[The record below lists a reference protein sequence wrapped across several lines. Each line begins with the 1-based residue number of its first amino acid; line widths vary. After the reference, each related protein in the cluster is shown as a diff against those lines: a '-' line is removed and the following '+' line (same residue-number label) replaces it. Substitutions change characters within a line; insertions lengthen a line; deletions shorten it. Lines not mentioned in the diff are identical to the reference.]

1 MYSMEAQVISWTA
14 LNSITGSLLL
24 KLEWGLF
31 RYYLRLAGI
40 RADLKI
46 GRGRVMVAVQATG

>member
-24 KLEWGLF
+24 KLEWGPL
-31 RYYLRLAGI
+31 RYHLRLARI
-40 RADLKI
+40 RADLNI